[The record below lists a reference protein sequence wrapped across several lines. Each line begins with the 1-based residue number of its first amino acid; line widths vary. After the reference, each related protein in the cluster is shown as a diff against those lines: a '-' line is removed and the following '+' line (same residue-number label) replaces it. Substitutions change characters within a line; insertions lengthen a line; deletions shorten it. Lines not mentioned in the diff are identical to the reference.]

1 MESDNERKNVE
12 CGYESILRDY
22 NEQISRFKRCE
33 DKANMVL
40 VFNAA
45 SLTMLNIIFPIA
57 RHQLFIVEI
66 ILFSIYMTL
75 MVLTLIM
82 IFNVLF
88 PKSILLIST
97 KEFCDREIYKMD
109 AKEFLMNQIQVLYDA
124 IAENRKIIEKKQ
136 FFNQIAFWLT
146 GVNTIT
152 MFVMAFL
159 NFCEVA

>member
-66 ILFSIYMTL
+66 ILFSIYM
-75 MVLTLIM
+75 I
-82 IFNVLF
+82 
-88 PKSILLIST
+88 
-97 KEFCDREIYKMD
+97 
-109 AKEFLMNQIQVLYDA
+109 LYD
-124 IAENRKIIEKKQ
+124 I
-136 FFNQIAFWLT
+136 L
-146 GVNTIT
+146 
-152 MFVMAFL
+152 
-159 NFCEVA
+159 